1 MSSESAKLDALK
13 RRIAEMRSVAVAFS
27 GGTDSTLLLVAAH
40 EVLGE
45 KAVAVTIRA
54 CAFPENET
62 DGAIRFCRERGIKH
76 EVMDFDPLSIPQF
89 AENPPDRCYHC
100 KRTIF
105 SKICDFA
112 RSHGI
117 DHVIEGSNLD
127 DDGDYRPGRK
137 AIAELGVKSPLRE
150 AGLAKGDVRECLREL
165 GLSVWRK
172 PSAACLA
179 SRFPYGERITR
190 EGLRRVEDAER
201 HIAALLPPDTPL
213 RVRSHGDVARIE
225 VGAEGFDALV
235 AHRAEIAAALK
246 QIGFA
251 YAALDLEDFRT
262 GRLNEVL

>member
-1 MSSESAKLDALK
+1 MTAQDKLEALERNLARLESA
-13 RRIAEMRSVAVAFS
+13 AVAFS
-27 GGTDSTLLLVAAH
+27 GGADSTLLLAAAH
-40 EVLGE
+40 KALGG
-45 KAVAVTIRA
+45 KALAVTIRS
-54 CAFPENET
+54 CAFPAAET
-62 DGAIRFCRERGIKH
+62 EAAARFCRERSIHH
-76 EVMDFDPLSIPQF
+76 ETIDFDPLSIPQF

-112 RSHGI
+112 RSHSI

-165 GLSVWRK
+165 GLPVWRK

-201 HIAALLPPDTPL
+201 HIAALLPSDTPL

-225 VGAEGFDALV
+225 VGADGFDALV
-235 AHRAEIAAALK
+235 AHRAEIAAAMK

>member
-1 MSSESAKLDALK
+1 MSSEPAKLAALK
-13 RRIAEMRSVAVAFS
+13 RLVAEMPSVAVAFS
-27 GGTDSTLLLVAAH
+27 GGTDSTLLLATAH
-40 EVLGE
+40 EVLGD
-45 KAVAVTIRA
+45 KAVAVTIRS
-54 CAFPENET
+54 CAFPANET
-62 DGAIRFCRERGIKH
+62 DEAVRFCRERGIRH
-76 EVMDFDPLSIPQF
+76 EVMCFDPLSIPQF

-117 DHVIEGSNLD
+117 DYVIEGSNLD

-150 AGLAKGDVRECLREL
+150 AGLAKSDVRECLREL

-179 SRFPYGERITR
+179 SRFPYGERITIER
-190 EGLRRVEDAER
+190 LKRVEEGER
-201 HIAALLPPDTPL
+201 YIAALLPPDTPL

-225 VGAEGFDALV
+225 VGADGFDSLV
-235 AHRAEIAAALK
+235 AHRDEVAAALK
-246 QIGFA
+246 RIGFA
-251 YAALDLEDFRT
+251 YVALDLEDFRT